1 MVNRNPGSWYLNLN
15 IIFNKFVINSLSK
28 NPYTLDTRIE
38 CLNIVEIALYLIETN
53 MYKIARPINL
63 LKVFMAFYLTCSLSS
78 IAGIARGCIKR
89 YR

>member
-1 MVNRNPGSWYLNLN
+1 MVNKNPGSWYLNSN
-15 IIFNKFVINSLSK
+15 IIFNKNSLSK

-38 CLNIVEIALYLIETN
+38 CLNIVEIALSLMETN

-63 LKVFMAFYLTCSLSS
+63 LKVFIALYLTCSLSS